1 MRRMPVYVQIPAV
14 IGIIVAAVAGAT
26 ASGCRGSS
34 RMPGVPAGMVPVHI
48 LARQLSLHATSNSAH
63 LASLEDG
70 RNYLLIVGPPNASVS
85 LNGTPINH
93 HRILSINGTLYVS
106 RSLAGRISP
115 LLRAPAMALRRQQRT
130 SKPMPWKPPPPSARG
145 IVVLDA
151 GHGGKDTGAPN
162 RYGPVEKYITLDTTQ
177 RTERML
183 RLRGITTVMTRRT
196 DAYPSLE
203 QRSDLSNR
211 VKPRLFVSIHADSA
225 ENRKA
230 RGFTVYV
237 ARKASSR
244 SIAAANQAVKSLKAA
259 GLESRGVKR
268 ANFHVLTQTNDP
280 AILIELGYLSNRAD
294 ARNLSTA
301 SYRQK
306 LAQAIVD
313 GVVTALAPK

>member
-14 IGIIVAAVAGAT
+14 IGVIVTALAGAT

-34 RMPGVPAGMVPVHI
+34 RMVGVPAGMVPVNI
-48 LARQLSLHATSNSAH
+48 LARQLNLRETSASAH
-63 LASLEDG
+63 LTSLEDG

-85 LNGTPINH
+85 LNGSPINQ
-93 HRILSINGTLYVS
+93 HRILSINGSLYVS

-115 LLRAPAMALRRQQRT
+115 LLRAPAMALPRQQRT
-130 SKPMPWKPPPPSARG
+130 AKPIPWQPPPPSARG

-162 RYGPVEKYITLDTTQ
+162 RYGPVEKHITLDTTQ

-183 RLRGITTVMTRRT
+183 RLRGITTVMTRDT
-196 DAYPSLE
+196 DSYPTLE
-203 QRSDLSNR
+203 QRTELSNR

-225 ENRKA
+225 PNRQA

-244 SIAAANQAVKSLKAA
+244 SVAAANQVAKALKAA
-259 GLESRGVKR
+259 GLQSRGVRR

-280 AILIELGYLSNRAD
+280 AILIELGYLSNRTD
-294 ARNLSTA
+294 ARNLSMA

-306 LAQAIVD
+306 LAQAIVE